1 MKQLPKG
8 HLSCL
13 NPAFRYIN
21 ANSTSVAETFR
32 RVRERLE
39 VEKRDEAEREVKV
52 KHIKVKS

>member
-1 MKQLPKG
+1 MKLPKG

-39 VEKRDEAEREVKV
+39 VEKQNEAEREVKV
-52 KHIKVKS
+52 KPLIKAKS